1 MDTTWIKH
9 PIILEDEYVRL
20 EPLQSHHFPE
30 LEKIGSQ
37 HPEIWNYLPCNGAD
51 LKELKAA
58 LQEALLKRLSGEHY
72 PFVIIEKATNEIVGS
87 TRFIDIQPQHRKL
100 EIGWTWMSPKV
111 WGTKLNSS
119 CKYLLLNFCF
129 EELQTIRVQIKTRE
143 KNIRSRKAIEKLG
156 AKLEGI
162 LRNDRIT
169 HHGAISNTYVYS
181 ILPEEWEVLKLNK

>member
-1 MDTTWIKH
+1 MNATWIKH
-9 PIILEDEYVRL
+9 PIILDDEFVRL
-20 EPLQSHHFPE
+20 EPLQSQHFPT
-30 LEKIGSQ
+30 LEKIGCQ
-37 HPEIWNYLPCNGAD
+37 YPEIWNYLPCNGSD
-51 LKELKAA
+51 LNELRVA

-111 WGTKLNSS
+111 WGTKINAS
-119 CKYLLLNFCF
+119 CKFLLLEYCF

-169 HHGAISNTYVYS
+169 HHGTISNTYIYS
-181 ILPEEWEVLKLNK
+181 ILPEEWEVFKI

>member
-20 EPLQSHHFPE
+20 EPLQSQHFPA

-37 HPEIWNYLPCNGAD
+37 HPEIWNYLPCNGSD
-51 LKELKAA
+51 LNELRVA

-87 TRFIDIQPQHRKL
+87 TRFIDIQPLHRKL

-169 HHGAISNTYVYS
+169 HQGTISNTYVYS
-181 ILPEEWEVLKLNK
+181 ILPEEWEDLK